1 MPKKK
6 ETKPKISPEVAKEVK
21 KRKYPQVLDEL
32 TSDIN
37 IPTDHA
43 DNIANNSYLE
53 GEKSMLAKVK
63 EALSK

>member
-6 ETKPKISPEVAKEVK
+6 VVKKVAK
-21 KRKYPQVLDEL
+21 KYPKVLDEL
-32 TSDIN
+32 TFDIN
-37 IPTDHA
+37 IPKDHA

-63 EALSK
+63 EALRK

>member
-6 ETKPKISPEVAKEVK
+6 EEKKEEK
-21 KRKYPQVLDEL
+21 KGKYPAVLDEI